1 MILPS
6 APLRGAVVVAAAI
19 TTGVTVAMAG
29 HGQMAVAA
37 GLTVL
42 TIGMW
47 ATSALP
53 EHLVAVIFF
62 VLAIVMSV
70 APQQVVLSGFL
81 SSALWLVFGGLV
93 LGLPTARARR
103 GSCSGEP

>member
-1 MILPS
+1 M
-6 APLRGAVVVAAAI
+6 VVTMVVAATGEGAYAI
-19 TTGVTVAMAG
+19 
-29 HGQMAVAA
+29 AA

-53 EHLVAVIFF
+53 EHLVSIIFF
-62 VLAIVMSV
+62 VLAIVLAV
-70 APQQVVLSGFL
+70 APREVVLSGFL

-93 LGLPTARARR
+93 LGVAVQRTERPQIRLSP
-103 GSCSGEP
+103 